1 MEAGAAGIVV
11 VSLSSRGAWI
21 KMGSSCPGRRFWLIC
36 APFRLSRGAALSG
49 CPDGRAVPQPVGQG
63 SPAAQRL
70 RLPKFGRMQRFAALP
85 PAVFGKKHQIP
96 ARVRRQKGTQPPAA
110 GVQNRLKNAPL
121 PRLPAGPAEK
131 AFDKCRKM
139 CIIMF
144 RLKTKAFCPRKGAE
158 RLFILPCNADDRRRS
173 DDQTGPCK

>member
-1 MEAGAAGIVV
+1 EVFGRSAH
-11 VSLSSRGAWI
+11 L
-21 KMGSSCPGRRFWLIC
+21 PGCRAERF
-36 APFRLSRGAALSG
+36 FRAALTA
-49 CPDGRAVPQPVGQG
+49 GRSRSRWAKASRRP
-63 SPAAQRL
+63 QRL

-85 PAVFGKKHQIP
+85 STVFGKKHQIP

-110 GVQNRLKNAPL
+110 GVQNRLKTSPL